1 MWYNPKDIVDQTL
14 EQALSKS
21 GLIDWTWILE
31 DLKRKKVDIKK
42 KELYRRV
49 KKILRS
55 RAQEPWLWDIK
66 K

>member
-14 EQALSKS
+14 EQALRKS
-21 GLIDWTWILE
+21 GLIDWTWIIQ

-42 KELYRRV
+42 KDLYRRV
-49 KKILRS
+49 KRILKS

-66 K
+66 G

>member
-14 EQALSKS
+14 EQALRKS

-42 KELYRRV
+42 KDLYRRV
-49 KKILRS
+49 KRILRS
-55 RAQEPWLWDIK
+55 RAQEPWLWDIQK
-66 K
+66 